1 VIDNS
6 FDYLKDSVNSIEK
19 HSKSS
24 EGRLAV
30 PYRKYNKDSNQRT
43 ARTFRIGPLI
53 LDTIT
58 PICQQ
63 NGFIQARILLEW
75 EYIVSPQFAQFCTPL
90 KVNFPMMQRTNGRLL
105 LRTTSSMATEISYL
119 EPQILSRI
127 NQYFG
132 YQAISKISLQQ
143 GPVTP
148 SQKNQI
154 TKQKPLSAACQSS
167 LEDQVQHIEDER
179 LRTALLSLGVGILQE
194 KTKA

>member
-1 VIDNS
+1 MIDNS
-6 FDYLKDSVNSIEK
+6 FDYRKDSVIQTGK
-19 HSKSS
+19 HRKNN
-24 EGRLAV
+24 EGQLSV
-30 PYRKYNKDSNQRT
+30 PYKKYIKDSNQRT

-75 EYIVSPQFAQFCTPL
+75 EYIVTPQFAQFCTPL
-90 KVNFPMMQRTNGRLL
+90 KVNFPMKQRTNGRLF

-148 SQKNQI
+148 KKNPQN
-154 TKQKPLSAACQSS
+154 TMQKPLSAACQSS
-167 LEDQVQHIEDER
+167 LEDQVLPIEDER
-179 LRTALLSLGVGILQE
+179 LRTALFSLGVGIFQE
-194 KTKA
+194 KTKT

>member
-1 VIDNS
+1 MIDNS
-6 FDYLKDSVNSIEK
+6 FDYRKDSVNPTGK
-19 HSKSS
+19 HRKNS
-24 EGRLAV
+24 EGRFAV
-30 PYRKYNKDSNQRT
+30 PYRKYNKDSYQRT

-53 LDTIT
+53 LNTIT

-90 KVNFPMMQRTNGRLL
+90 KVNFPMKQRTNGRLF

-132 YQAISKISLQQ
+132 YQAISNISLQQ
-143 GPVTP
+143 GPVTTKKNL
-148 SQKNQI
+148 QKNI
-154 TKQKPLSAACQSS
+154 QKPLSAACQSS
-167 LEDQVQHIEDER
+167 LEEQVQPIEDER
-179 LRTALLSLGVGILQE
+179 LRTALLSLGIGILQE